1 MLLCIPSLLKPRR
14 HISCSLHGNSLLTLR
29 LVVTSPTTLPC
40 WPCHFALSC
49 RLLLTNRALSRSYDP
64 QQSTTF
70 AAAVLLWTCIAHF
83 VDVLAIVVTSHMPFH
98 IVLAQS
104 SPHCNAPTKLS
115 QRTSPS
121 TIVEHQT
128 SSWRNLLTMIVLFFF
143 FFFRA
148 SRPPGALSTS
158 RSSFSKILS
167 ALSPPRDPSRSH
179 EYPPQNDFTISRGK
193 PGLQHACTSSCS
205 TRTQNWPF
213 GCGCVPS
220 ASCISSASAP
230 REPSCPSIWSGCP
243 KLSFPQSFRS

>member
-1 MLLCIPSLLKPRR
+1 MCLPSFTQIIIDRRASRLPWDQRHLVHKLIRLHYHVVVHSFSSQTPSTNLMQLAWELLLA
-14 HISCSLHGNSLLTLR
+14 LR

-49 RLLLTNRALSRSYDP
+49 RLLLTNRALSRSYEP

-121 TIVEHQT
+121 TIVDHQ
-128 SSWRNLLTMIVLFFF
+128 LPV
-143 FFFRA
+143 
-148 SRPPGALSTS
+148 GG
-158 RSSFSKILS
+158 
-167 ALSPPRDPSRSH
+167 
-179 EYPPQNDFTISRGK
+179 IS
-193 PGLQHACTSSCS
+193 
-205 TRTQNWPF
+205 
-213 GCGCVPS
+213 
-220 ASCISSASAP
+220 
-230 REPSCPSIWSGCP
+230 
-243 KLSFPQSFRS
+243 